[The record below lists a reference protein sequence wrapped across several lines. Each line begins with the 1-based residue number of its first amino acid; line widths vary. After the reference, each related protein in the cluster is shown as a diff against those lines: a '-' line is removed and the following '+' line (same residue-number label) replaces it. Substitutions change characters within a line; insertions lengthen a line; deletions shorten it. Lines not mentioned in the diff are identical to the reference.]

1 MRRHASVLYPCWVTD
16 SLDGGRDASPQR
28 ESKRR
33 SERDEDAL
41 FFYEQ
46 KFGWGSLTLLSA
58 TTSWSADVKTSVHTH
73 TKKIENKIYLALQKE
88 IGTVISHKLL

>member
-1 MRRHASVLYPCWVTD
+1 MRRPASVLYPCWVTD
-16 SLDGGRDASPQR
+16 DSLNGGRDASPPQR

-73 TKKIENKIYLALQKE
+73 TKKFENKTYLALQKE
-88 IGTVISHKLL
+88 IGTV